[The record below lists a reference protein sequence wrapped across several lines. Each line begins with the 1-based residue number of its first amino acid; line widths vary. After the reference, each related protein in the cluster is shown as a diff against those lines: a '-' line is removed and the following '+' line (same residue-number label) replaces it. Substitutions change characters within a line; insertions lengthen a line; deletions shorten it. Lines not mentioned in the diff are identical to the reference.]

1 MSTKTKELRDT
12 LIDSIN
18 AVKAGKM
25 DDKQAGAIAKL
36 AAQFSNSLQV
46 EINAIKEMRAQ
57 GLTMESD
64 LIVVKPG
71 GVVHRLNTVE
81 DDKFDDGGRTPVA
94 MPLAPAKPAA
104 EGRVVKGTR
113 Y

>member
-12 LIDSIN
+12 LIDAIN
-18 AVKAGKM
+18 AVKDGKM
-25 DDKQAGAIAKL
+25 DDKQAGAIARL

-57 GLTMESD
+57 GLTMDSD
-64 LIVVKPG
+64 LLVAKVPTT
-71 GVVHRLNTVE
+71 VHLLNTVE
-81 DDKFDDGGRTPVA
+81 DDKFDAGGRTPVA
-94 MPLAPAKPAA
+94 MPSPPADAGKPRA
-104 EGRVVKGTR
+104 VKGSR

>member
-12 LIDSIN
+12 LIDAIN
-18 AVKAGKM
+18 AVKAGTM
-25 DDKQAGAIAKL
+25 DDKQASAIARL

-57 GLTMESD
+57 GLTMDSD
-64 LIVVKPG
+64 LLVAKPVA
-71 GVVHRLNTVE
+71 VVHRVNTVE

-94 MPLAPAKPAA
+94 IPVAAPPNG
-104 EGRVVKGTR
+104 ERRVVKGSR